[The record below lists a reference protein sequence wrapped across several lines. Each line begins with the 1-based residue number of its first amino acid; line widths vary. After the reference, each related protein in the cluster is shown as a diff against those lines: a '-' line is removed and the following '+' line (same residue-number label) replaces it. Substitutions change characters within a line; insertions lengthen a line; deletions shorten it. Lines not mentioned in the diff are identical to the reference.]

1 GGYVSTAITE
11 VDDPLTEVWR
21 AHPVGHVLVVDR
33 AGRVVVTADAA
44 DSAGDEVRVP
54 RVLALHED
62 AVSAED
68 RRGAVAL
75 DDLLLLEINLGV
87 DTEAADDPGDRI
99 PGHLH
104 QAGVFG
110 RRHGTPLSSRA
121 GPRVRPPG

>member
-1 GGYVSTAITE
+1 
-11 VDDPLTEVWR
+11 
-21 AHPVGHVLVVDR
+21 GHVLVVDR

-44 DSAGDEVRVP
+44 DAAGDEVRVP
-54 RVLALHED
+54 WVLALHED

-68 RRGAVAL
+68 RRRAVAL
-75 DDLLLLEINLGV
+75 DDLLLLEVNLGV
-87 DTEAADDPGDRI
+87 YTEAADDLGDRI

-121 GPRVRPPG
+121 RQRGAHPAESVDHQVFL